1 MPTVEEP
8 ESIKDMSMAPLSPD
22 SPGSPDPHGP
32 QQAQAP
38 LGATTTHQQH
48 HPHPSLSA
56 LSETSRAS
64 SDVSSHAPFPSFT
77 DYSPSLNSFPTPLS
91 SVSSPRNAK
100 GLALN
105 NRATISAAQPIR
117 RKPLSSTASSIATRY
132 SSGEYL
138 ASASRDLPRPDQRYD
153 RSFSLDSPTV
163 YEFPLAQI
171 EPMSRAGP
179 WESTTKPTRASDGVA
194 TDHNNETK
202 SPVHKQQSPLASVS
216 VPAVVDAAPAIR
228 PGQGRSPDVRDSNSA
243 QLQTIIT
250 SDSSQPDEQ
259 TLYDDLLA
267 DDDDDDDD
275 DAQSDNILDGYQS
288 DSSDSIHPSPVNHN
302 MSLHI
307 SRKPI
312 PQHLNLQS
320 VEPVLV
326 RTNSNELKTPNT
338 DKPLPKSPSSSKLG
352 SFFGWAASPVTESS
366 EKTYSPLP
374 SPYNFPKPP
383 GASDA
388 SPITAGRPQSLLDA
402 PKAQF
407 GSPDSRE
414 YCESYLATPTAGSI
428 DPAEIDEMEDELK
441 AISAELA
448 ASIRREMDLEDLVDR
463 LQAEKENPTTAGN
476 KRTSDYFSD
485 SGYSSAKLSEY
496 EQSREEIERIQRRS
510 EQEKAQLRLE
520 LTNKLQDERL
530 RRQQMDE
537 QIRELSA
544 KASQIDLVAVADADA
559 GGRVK
564 ELEATC
570 GTLRRKLSDERQ
582 IKDNFEDLLSA
593 LRGELQDASNERDN
607 LREEI
612 VPQLRARV
620 EGLESQAAELEKM
633 TYESTKMQQELQS
646 LRSENTNLKQNHMGS
661 ITEEGDVV
669 QPSLSRSNSRSNSL
683 SGSTSLSRSNSVGG
697 SSFRLQRPPSGL
709 SRSKTIKSSESRD
722 QLSERLKDVEEQR
735 DALHRALKN
744 LLERQEHQNRE
755 NQKKIRFLETERE
768 RILAASPQKVGFQRE
783 VTNLRAEITV
793 LRRRAEEAL
802 DQKWQVE
809 KGLAGL
815 KMDLDRAEQ
824 EVASLRELLGEKDIL
839 IPPALHRSSSGSDE
853 MAFPVTSDSLMIA
866 YQDLQAAYA
875 DSIKRIKNLEAGA
888 MSDER
893 TQVALER
900 LEDALSSAV
909 SERDHARN
917 EAVSYQEQLQFLR
930 AGEQTYLQSEKELA
944 DELQE
949 SARRIEELAIQ
960 VQQQLSTNQQLRQRI
975 ATIVARGE
983 ADQKANVEQIT
994 NMQARLR
1001 SLEEKLEVAQAAT
1014 EDRVARHEEEMSV
1027 LKESHNAQLTRLR
1040 DGLRSPRTFP
1050 GKSPLSPLFAAPGA
1064 RSPRLSETRTGP
1076 AMNVSEET
1084 QVDNLRARVAE
1095 LENALM
1101 DADSEMQQVV
1111 GRMNTAQIEVLELQ
1125 EEREAAVNKTRKLER
1140 ELQAERVKAFEDR
1153 FRTLQ
1158 A

>member
-1 MPTVEEP
+1 MPAVQAQ
-8 ESIKDMSMAPLSPD
+8 ESIKDKAMSPLSGDSPD
-22 SPGSPDPHGP
+22 SHGP
-32 QQAQAP
+32 QQARAP
-38 LGATTTHQQH
+38 LGATTTHQHQ

-77 DYSPSLNSFPTPLS
+77 DYSPSLGSFPTPLS
-91 SVSSPRNAK
+91 SVSSSRNAK

-105 NRATISAAQPIR
+105 SRATISATQPIR

-132 SSGEYL
+132 SSSEYL
-138 ASASRDLPRPDQRYD
+138 ASVTRDLPRPDQRYD
-153 RSFSLDSPTV
+153 RSFSLDSPIV
-163 YEFPLAQI
+163 YEFPQVQVQ
-171 EPMSRAGP
+171 PMSRASP
-179 WESTTKPTRASDGVA
+179 WESTAKSTGASDNLA
-194 TDHNNETK
+194 TDRNKEEPHQ
-202 SPVHKQQSPLASVS
+202 HKQPSTLVAVS
-216 VPAVVDAAPAIR
+216 VPAAADAAPVVIT
-228 PGQGRSPDVRDSNSA
+228 GEGRRQDLRDGNPA
-243 QLQTIIT
+243 HLQTTIT

-259 TLYDDLLA
+259 TLYDDLSA
-267 DDDDDDDD
+267 EDDDPP
-275 DAQSDNILDGYQS
+275 SDNILDGYQS
-288 DSSDSIHPSPVNHN
+288 DSSDSINHSPTNHT

-320 VEPVLV
+320 VEPALV

-338 DKPLPKSPSSSKLG
+338 DKPLPKSPSSSKIG
-352 SFFGWAASPVTESS
+352 SFFGWASSPPVTESS
-366 EKTYSPLP
+366 EKTFSPLP

-383 GASDA
+383 GAPDA
-388 SPITAGRPQSLLDA
+388 SPITAGPPSLLDA

-544 KASQIDLVAVADADA
+544 KASQIDLIAVEDADA

-607 LREEI
+607 LRDEI

-620 EGLESQAAELEKM
+620 EGLESQAAELEQM

-661 ITEEGDVV
+661 ITEESDVV
-669 QPSLSRSNSRSNSL
+669 QPTLSRPNSI
-683 SGSTSLSRSNSVGG
+683 SLSRSNSVGG

-709 SRSKTIKSSESRD
+709 SRSKTIKNSESRD

-755 NQKKIRFLETERE
+755 NQKKIRFLEIERE
-768 RILAASPQKVGFQRE
+768 RLLTASPQKAGFQRE

-824 EVASLRELLGEKDIL
+824 EVASLQKLLGEKDIL
-839 IPPALHRSSSGSDE
+839 IPPALKRSSSGSDE
-853 MAFPVTSDSLMIA
+853 VAFPVTSDSLMAA

-875 DSIKRIKNLEAGA
+875 DSIERINNLEAGA
-888 MSDER
+888 MSDEK
-893 TQVALER
+893 TQVAMER
-900 LEDALSSAV
+900 LEDALCLAV

-917 EAVSYQEQLQFLR
+917 ETASYQEQLQFLK
-930 AGEQTYLQSEKELA
+930 ASEQTYLQSEKELA

-975 ATIVARGE
+975 ANIVARGE

-994 NMQARLR
+994 NMQSRLR

-1014 EDRVARHEEEMSV
+1014 EDRVARHEEEMCV

-1050 GKSPLSPLFAAPGA
+1050 GRSPLSPLFTAPGA
-1064 RSPRLSETRTGP
+1064 RSPRVSETRTGP

-1084 QVDNLRARVAE
+1084 QIDNLRARVAE

-1125 EEREAAVNKTRKLER
+1125 EEREAAINQTRKLER
-1140 ELQAERVKAFEDR
+1140 ELQAERVKAFEER
-1153 FRTLQ
+1153 FKTLRV
-1158 A
+1158 